1 MKNSEIVAN
10 IHGFVIFYLLFGGI
24 FYSQRGFLIWFLPTL
39 QYQFL
44 VNNNTCLLTQLEDKL
59 KIEEKSDDNK
69 DDNKDDKIKSEGFV
83 DGILKK
89 HNIVIESDKRE
100 MAIHTIVYL
109 CFLGN
114 YFYM

>member
-10 IHGFVIFYLLFGGI
+10 IHGFVIFYLLFGGL
-24 FYSQRGFLIWFLPTL
+24 FYSQSRFLVWFLPTL

-59 KIEEKSDDNK
+59 KIEEKLENGDDNK

-89 HNIVIESDKRE
+89 HNIVIESDKRK
-100 MAIHTIVYL
+100 
-109 CFLGN
+109 
-114 YFYM
+114 

>member
-1 MKNSEIVAN
+1 MKNSEIVSN
-10 IHGFVIFYLLFGGI
+10 IHGILIIYLLFGGL
-24 FYSQRGFLIWFLPTL
+24 FYSQRGFIVWFLPTI

-59 KIEEKSDDNK
+59 KIEENLENDD
-69 DDNKDDKIKSEGFV
+69 KDDKIKSEGFI

-100 MAIHTIVYL
+100 MAIHTIVYM

-114 YFYM
+114 YFCM

>member
-24 FYSQRGFLIWFLPTL
+24 FYSQRGFLVWFLPTL

-59 KIEEKSDDNK
+59 KIEEKN

>member
-10 IHGFVIFYLLFGGI
+10 IHGIVIFYLLFGGI
-24 FYSQRGFLIWFLPTL
+24 FYSQRGFLVWFLPTL

-59 KIEEKSDDNK
+59 KIEEKSDGD
-69 DDNKDDKIKSEGFV
+69 DDNKDDKIKSDGFV

>member
-10 IHGFVIFYLLFGGI
+10 IHGIIIFYLLFGGL
-24 FYSQRGFLIWFLPTL
+24 FYSQRGFLVWFLPTL

-59 KIEEKSDDNK
+59 KIEEKLENG

-100 MAIHTIVYL
+100 IAIHTIVYM

-114 YFYM
+114 YFCM

>member
-10 IHGFVIFYLLFGGI
+10 IHGFVIFYLLFGGL
-24 FYSQRGFLIWFLPTL
+24 FYSQRGFLVWFLPTL

-59 KIEEKSDDNK
+59 KIEEKSDD
-69 DDNKDDKIKSEGFV
+69 DDNKGDKIKSEGFI

-100 MAIHTIVYL
+100 IAIHTIVYM

-114 YFYM
+114 YFCM

>member
-24 FYSQRGFLIWFLPTL
+24 FYSQRGVLVWFLPTL

-83 DGILKK
+83 DGILK
-89 HNIVIESDKRE
+89 
-100 MAIHTIVYL
+100 T
-109 CFLGN
+109 
-114 YFYM
+114 